1 MKLDEFKSILDNP
14 NLISGIHNYCDRWC
28 ERCPMTARCSVFLT
42 TPDLDPDDFEN
53 EEDFFKAALGSVHD
67 SFQLTMEMIQEMA
80 EEENIDLNEIQADD
94 SWTEKRALERSEIKG
109 SPLSTLSWEYME
121 LSRAWLNN
129 SGPSLKE
136 LEESLQR
143 TALMDLPDRNPEQ
156 EAMALRDALEVIP
169 YYMTQIHVKLVRA
182 QSTPREEDEWFE
194 ENDFPKDSDGS
205 AKVALIGIDNSIV
218 AWGTI
223 LPHLPD
229 QEDTIL
235 PILSKLETLRSLV
248 ETAFPAARAFKRP
261 GFDG

>member
-14 NLISGIHNYCDRWC
+14 ALISGIYNYCDRWC
-28 ERCPMTARCSVFLT
+28 ERCHMTSRCSVFQT

-67 SFQLTMEMIQEMA
+67 AFQLTMEMIQESA
-80 EEENIDLNEIQADD
+80 EENNIDLDEIKADD
-94 SWTEKRALERSEIKG
+94 SFTERRAIEKEEIKA

-121 LSRAWLNN
+121 MSRAWLNN
-129 SGPSLKE
+129 SHPSLLE
-136 LEESLQR
+136 LQENLQR

-156 EAMALRDALEVIP
+156 EALALKDALEVIP

-182 QSTPREEDEWFE
+182 QSGRDEDDAWFE

-205 AKVALIGIDNSIV
+205 ARVALIGIDNSIT
-218 AWGTI
+218 AWGTF

-229 QEDTIL
+229 QEETIL
-235 PILSKLETLRSLV
+235 SILSKLEHLRKLV
-248 ETAFPAARAFKRP
+248 ESSFPKARSFKRP
-261 GFDG
+261 GLDD

>member
-14 NLISGIHNYCDRWC
+14 TLISGIHNYCDRWC
-28 ERCPMTARCSVFLT
+28 ERCHMTSRCSVFLT

-53 EEDFFKAALGSVHD
+53 EEDFFKAAFESVHD
-67 SFQLTMEMIQEMA
+67 TFQLTMELIRETA
-80 EEENIDLNEIQADD
+80 EKENIDLTEIEDD
-94 SWTEKRALERSEIKG
+94 ESFTERRAIEKSEIKT

-136 LEESLQR
+136 LEENLQR

-156 EAMALRDALEVIP
+156 EALALKDALEVIP

-205 AKVALIGIDNSIV
+205 AKVALIGIDNSSK

-223 LPHLPD
+223 LTHLAE
-229 QEDTIL
+229 QEDSIL
-235 PILSKLETLRSLV
+235 PILSKLQHLGRLV
-248 ETAFPAARAFKRP
+248 ETSFPKASAFKRP
-261 GFDG
+261 GLDD

>member
-14 NLISGIHNYCDRWC
+14 ALISGIYNYCDRWC
-28 ERCPMTARCSVFLT
+28 ERCHMTSRCSVFLT

-53 EEDFFKAALGSVHD
+53 EDDFFKAAFGSVHD

-80 EEENIDLNEIQADD
+80 DEENIDLTEIKADD
-94 SWTEKRALERSEIKG
+94 TWEEKRALEKSEIRA
-109 SPLSTLSWEYME
+109 STLSSLSWEYME
-121 LSRAWLNN
+121 LSRDWLKN

-136 LEESLQR
+136 LQENLQR
-143 TALMDLPDRNPEQ
+143 TALMDLPDRHPEQ
-156 EAMALRDALEVIP
+156 EALALKDALEVIP

-182 QSTPREEDEWFE
+182 QSTPREEDKWFE

-218 AWGTI
+218 AWGTF

-229 QEDTIL
+229 QEDAIL
-235 PILSKLETLRSLV
+235 PILSKLEHLRGLV
-248 ETAFPAARAFKRP
+248 ETSFPKARAFKRP
-261 GFDG
+261 GLDD